1 MRDVNERNRVIGEIF
16 DELNKLREKD
26 NKEFK
31 DNVKEIQDNEEFSD
45 ETKTEQQRILQLE
58 MSAKQSVIAQVMGAL
73 DKESK
78 KVFFTT
84 DEVLSQGFTAI
95 GGELSAFRSQ
105 VSMELNHISTELKE
119 LKNVTKKLS
128 KK

>member
-1 MRDVNERNRVIGEIF
+1 MRDVNERNRVIGEVF

-31 DNVKEIQDNEEFSD
+31 NNVKEIQDNEEISD
-45 ETKTEQQRILQLE
+45 EEKTEQQRILQSE
-58 MSAKQSVIAQVMGAL
+58 MSAKQTVVAEVMGVL

-84 DEVLSQGFTAI
+84 DEVMSQGFTTIA
-95 GGELSAFRSQ
+95 GELNTLRVQ
-105 VSMELNHISTELKE
+105 VSMELSNISKE
-119 LKNVTKKLS
+119 LKNITKKLS